1 MPGQPAAALGQ
12 HHGTL
17 RHHIRPAIRHQGRAM
32 GLLAGKR
39 VLITGGSTGIG
50 AAAAVEA
57 ARQGADVAINFINS
71 EPRAQEVIAAIEA
84 LGRKG
89 LALQGDV
96 AEPATATA
104 FIAMA
109 VEAFGGV
116 DVFVSNAGICPFHAF
131 LDMPLA
137 VLDRTLRVN
146 LHGSYYMV
154 QAAAN
159 QMVKQGQG
167 GAIVAVSSISALVG
181 GEFQTHYTPTKA
193 GVHSLMQSAAIALGK
208 HNIRCNSVM
217 PGTILTE
224 INRQDLADPAKR
236 ARMAARVPL
245 GRLGEA
251 EDLAG
256 PIVFLA
262 SDMARYVT
270 GAALLVDGG
279 AFVNLQ

>member
-1 MPGQPAAALGQ
+1 MK
-12 HHGTL
+12 
-17 RHHIRPAIRHQGRAM
+17 
-32 GLLAGKR
+32 LLEGKT
-39 VLITGGSTGIG
+39 VLVTGGSTGIG
-50 AAAAVEA
+50 RAAAIGA
-57 ARQGADVAINFINS
+57 ARHGADVAINYAS
-71 EPRAQEVIAAIEA
+71 SDDKAASCIGEIEA
-84 LGRKG
+84 LGRRG
-89 LALQGDV
+89 LAVKGDV
-96 AEPATATA
+96 ADPATATD
-104 FIAMA
+104 FIARA
-109 VEAFGGV
+109 VEAFGRV
-116 DVFVSNAGICPFHAF
+116 NVMVSNAGICPFHAF
-131 LDMPLA
+131 LDMP
-137 VLDRTLRVN
+137 VETVDRTFRVN
-146 LHGSYYMV
+146 LHGAYYMV

-159 QMVKQGQG
+159 QMVKQGEG

-208 HNIRCNSVM
+208 HGIRCNSVL

-224 INRQDLADPAKR
+224 INKEDLADQDKR
-236 ARMAARVPL
+236 DRMTARIPL

-262 SDMARYVT
+262 SDMAQYVT